1 MGSLWRLTWSVAA
14 FSLLFLPFSGMTFA
28 QEVKPEAE
36 KENYYTL
43 ERAILEALSN
53 NYLLKIKR
61 EQVDEA
67 HYVKNQAKADLFPK
81 FSTNYSYT
89 RLSEESFSNAVPIGG
104 GLAIPARQTTSEDN
118 YQWRTTVRQPVFT
131 GFSLLSTYELAK
143 LGIDR
148 SEWELEQEKLNLVL
162 AVKEAYFNIL
172 RADMAVDIVRR
183 EIEALQSHLE
193 VSRNFYDV
201 GIIPI
206 NDLLKAEVELA
217 NAVQNLVRAQNAAM
231 NARASF
237 NNVLARPT
245 HLPVDVEDV
254 SAYQP
259 IAFQL
264 EEGMKKA
271 LLHRPEIRLVNIA
284 LLQADQ
290 QIRLARSRY
299 YPEVSVFYDYI
310 KAGDEYDV
318 SGSEFHDANSW
329 QTGALLTWTFFEWGK
344 TRNAVRER
352 VSEKIQLLETK
363 ANLQQGIHLE
373 LIQAGL
379 DLNQAEKNIPTT
391 RKAVEQ
397 AEENLRVT
405 EERYRAQV
413 TTTTEVLDAQALLTR
428 ARLNYDTALIEHH
441 LAKARLQR
449 AMGEN

>member
-1 MGSLWRLTWSVAA
+1 MRSLWRRTWIAA
-14 FSLLFLPFSGMTFA
+14 LFSLFLLPFPGASASA
-28 QEVKPEAE
+28 QEEGE
-36 KENYYTL
+36 KEGFYTL
-43 ERAILEALSN
+43 EKAILEALSN

-67 HYVKNQAKADLFPK
+67 QYVRNQARADLFPK
-81 FSTNYSYT
+81 LSTSYSYT
-89 RLSEESFSNAVPIGG
+89 RLSEEGLSAAIPLGG
-104 GLAIPARQTTSEDN
+104 GLSIPPRRLTTEDN
-118 YQWRTTVRQPVFT
+118 FFWRTTVRQPVFT
-131 GFSLLSTYELAK
+131 GFALLSTYELTR

-148 SEWELEQEKLNLVL
+148 SEWELEQEKLNLIL
-162 AVKEAYFNIL
+162 AVKENYFNIL
-172 RADMAVDIVRR
+172 RADMVVGVVRE
-183 EIEALQSHLE
+183 EIGALQSHLE
-193 VSRNFYDV
+193 VARNFYEV

-217 NAVQNLVRAQNAAM
+217 NAVQNLVRAQNAAL

-245 HLPVDVEDV
+245 HLPVDVEDI

-259 IAFQL
+259 IVFQL
-264 EEGMKKA
+264 DEGMERA
-271 LLHRPEIRLVNIA
+271 LLHRPEIKLVNIA

-290 QIRLARSRY
+290 QIRLSRSRY
-299 YPEVSVFYDYI
+299 YPEVSAFYEYI

-318 SGSEFHDANSW
+318 SGSEFHDADSW
-329 QTGALLTWTFFEWGK
+329 QAGALLTWTFFEWGK
-344 TRNAVRER
+344 TRYAVRER
-352 VSEKIQLLETK
+352 VSEKLQLLETRE
-363 ANLQQGIHLE
+363 NLRQTIHLE

-379 DLNQAEKNIPTT
+379 ELSQAEKNLPTT

-405 EERYRAQV
+405 QERYRAQV

-441 LAKARLQR
+441 VAKARLQR